1 MFELQKERENDKRE
15 ISNIKK
21 EFEKNLKLKEIEI
34 ENATFK
40 VSDFDKTLENKKN
53 KINKLKMVSKLKFE
67 SPPPKKKWIRPGLQ
81 LLKAYFF
88 VGRELPFFS

>member
-1 MFELQKERENDKRE
+1 MAREGEENYKKTIKEYESLVFELQKERENDKRE

-53 KINKLKMVSKLKFE
+53 KINKLKMDGNETKEYTEKLKND
-67 SPPPKKKWIRPGLQ
+67 I
-81 LLKAYFF
+81 
-88 VGRELPFFS
+88 V